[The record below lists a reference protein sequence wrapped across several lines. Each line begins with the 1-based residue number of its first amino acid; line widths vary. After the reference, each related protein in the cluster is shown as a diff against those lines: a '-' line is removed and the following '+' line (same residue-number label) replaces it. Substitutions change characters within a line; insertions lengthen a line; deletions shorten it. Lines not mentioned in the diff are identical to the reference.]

1 MNPSRILISLTIA
14 AMCSAEEPK
23 LPANITSI
31 LGKAEA
37 AVVKNRNAYDA
48 ANEKSFSDAEKSLRT
63 ELEKLTKSGKLD
75 DAILV
80 KKVLETFRD
89 SITSKV
95 DSAAKAESQTD
106 LLGNETD
113 PLLGKWGDGNTVMWD
128 FKPDGTGQHFW
139 GGAIYLFKWV
149 KSDAKYTVTLQG
161 RAPRVLTFVDK
172 NTINIEPGNS
182 IRMK

>member
-37 AVVKNRNAYDA
+37 IIMKNRNAYDA
-48 ANEKSFSDAEKSLRT
+48 ANEKAFSDAEKSLRT

-80 KKVLETFRD
+80 KKVLETFRE
-89 SITSKV
+89 SINISAKSV
-95 DSAAKAESQTD
+95 DA
-106 LLGNETD
+106 
-113 PLLGKWGDGNTVMWD
+113 
-128 FKPDGTGQHFW
+128 
-139 GGAIYLFKWV
+139 
-149 KSDAKYTVTLQG
+149 G
-161 RAPRVLTFVDK
+161 RSSAPRFELQ
-172 NTINIEPGNS
+172 PP
-182 IRMK
+182 R